1 MNKRLTFGCEDVL
14 DLVWEFLVSAFANIV
29 ISEVMESLENLL
41 ILSDKFDVEGGLV
54 VDQLEFSSDEQ
65 ELHSIEQ
72 EDESEWT
79 NNFEETIDN
88 ISDFELF
95 SSP

>member
-1 MNKRLTFGCEDVL
+1 MTFGCEDVL
-14 DLVWEFLVSAFANIV
+14 DLVWESFVSAFANIV

-41 ILSDKFDVEGGLV
+41 ILSEKFDVEGGLV

>member
-1 MNKRLTFGCEDVL
+1 MTFGCEDVL
-14 DLVWEFLVSAFANIV
+14 DLVWESFVSAFANIV